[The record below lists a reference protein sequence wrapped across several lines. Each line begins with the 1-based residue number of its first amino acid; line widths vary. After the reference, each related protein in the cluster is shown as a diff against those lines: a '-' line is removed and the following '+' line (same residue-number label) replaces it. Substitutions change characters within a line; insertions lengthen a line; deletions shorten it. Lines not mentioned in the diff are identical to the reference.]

1 MMRIRIAATHQFRC
15 WSQRESSSNLGHFFD
30 RKLLIL
36 RPFNGTGRSLTFDS
50 LPSTRVVL
58 LSRPVLPRG
67 PKEKVKAMASPA
79 LGVSKPSAN
88 QSDLAAQKLQVEQAL
103 KGSSSWFVVIAGLS
117 LVNSVLS
124 MTGASIH
131 FIFGLGLTQIV
142 DALAHDSGGA
152 GIVLD
157 LIING
162 MIAGVFVFFWHLARK
177 GAKWAFFAGMALYI
191 VDALILLAFKDILS
205 LAFHG
210 WALYR
215 MYSGV
220 KLLGALEQM
229 NRAAANGTISSSI

>member
-1 MMRIRIAATHQFRC
+1 
-15 WSQRESSSNLGHFFD
+15 
-30 RKLLIL
+30 
-36 RPFNGTGRSLTFDS
+36 
-50 LPSTRVVL
+50 
-58 LSRPVLPRG
+58 
-67 PKEKVKAMASPA
+67 VKAMASPA

-103 KGSSSWFVVIAGLS
+103 KGSSWFVVIAGLS

-124 MTGASIH
+124 MAGASIH

-162 MIAGVFVFFWHLARK
+162 MIAGVFVFFWHFARK
-177 GAKWAFFAGMALYI
+177 GAKWAFFAGMGLY
-191 VDALILLAFKDILS
+191 VMDALILLAFKDILS
-205 LAFHG
+205 VAFHG

-220 KLLGALEQM
+220 KLLGALEQV
-229 NRAAANGTISSSI
+229 NRTAANGTISSSI

>member
-1 MMRIRIAATHQFRC
+1 
-15 WSQRESSSNLGHFFD
+15 
-30 RKLLIL
+30 
-36 RPFNGTGRSLTFDS
+36 
-50 LPSTRVVL
+50 
-58 LSRPVLPRG
+58 
-67 PKEKVKAMASPA
+67 MASPA
-79 LGVSKPSAN
+79 LGVSKPSPD
-88 QSDLAAQKLQVEQAL
+88 QSDMATQKLQVEQAL
-103 KGSSSWFVVIAGLS
+103 KASSSWFVVIAGLS

-124 MTGASIH
+124 MAGASIH

-157 LIING
+157 LVINSL
-162 MIAGVFVFFWHLARK
+162 IAGVFVFFWHFARK
-177 GAKWAFFAGMALYI
+177 GAKWAFFAGMALYV

-205 LAFHG
+205 VAFHG

-229 NRAAANGTISSSI
+229 NRTAGNGTISSSI

>member
-1 MMRIRIAATHQFRC
+1 
-15 WSQRESSSNLGHFFD
+15 
-30 RKLLIL
+30 
-36 RPFNGTGRSLTFDS
+36 
-50 LPSTRVVL
+50 
-58 LSRPVLPRG
+58 
-67 PKEKVKAMASPA
+67 MASPA
-79 LGVSKPSAN
+79 LGVSKPGTN
-88 QSDLAAQKLQVEQAL
+88 QSDLSAQKLQVEQAL

-124 MTGASIH
+124 MAGASIH

-157 LIING
+157 LVING
-162 MIAGVFVFFWHLARK
+162 MIAGVFVFFWHFARK
-177 GAKWAFFAGMALYI
+177 GAKWAFFAGMALYV
-191 VDALILLAFKDILS
+191 VDAIILLVFKDILS
-205 LAFHG
+205 VAFHG

-229 NRAAANGTISSSI
+229 NRTAGNGTISSSI

>member
-1 MMRIRIAATHQFRC
+1 
-15 WSQRESSSNLGHFFD
+15 
-30 RKLLIL
+30 
-36 RPFNGTGRSLTFDS
+36 
-50 LPSTRVVL
+50 
-58 LSRPVLPRG
+58 
-67 PKEKVKAMASPA
+67 MASPA
-79 LGVSKPSAN
+79 LGVSKPSAD

-142 DALAHDSGGA
+142 DVLAHDSGGA

-162 MIAGVFVFFWHLARK
+162 MIAAVFVFFWHFARK

-191 VDALILLAFKDILS
+191 VDALSCSPSKTFSPWRSTAGHCIACTAAS
-205 LAFHG
+205 
-210 WALYR
+210 
-215 MYSGV
+215 SC
-220 KLLGALEQM
+220 LGLWS
-229 NRAAANGTISSSI
+229 R

>member
-1 MMRIRIAATHQFRC
+1 
-15 WSQRESSSNLGHFFD
+15 
-30 RKLLIL
+30 
-36 RPFNGTGRSLTFDS
+36 
-50 LPSTRVVL
+50 
-58 LSRPVLPRG
+58 
-67 PKEKVKAMASPA
+67 MASPA
-79 LGVSKPSAN
+79 LGVSKPSTD
-88 QSDLAAQKLQVEQAL
+88 QSDLSAQKFQIQQAL
-103 KGSSSWFVVIAGLS
+103 KGSSSWFVVIAALS

-124 MTGASIH
+124 MAGASIH

-162 MIAGVFVFFWHLARK
+162 MIAGVFVFFWSFARK

-191 VDALILLAFKDILS
+191 LDALILLAFRDILS
-205 LAFHG
+205 VAFHG

-220 KLLGALEQM
+220 KLLPALERM
-229 NRAAANGTISSSI
+229 NQATANGTISSSI